1 MQWCDLLEESI
12 RGRSYCSAEDWGG
25 WWGWR
30 VLMFCAIARF
40 LGETNQWLRSLRSLY
55 RKVMVRFPC
64 QMLRVTAHVSSV
76 WYRNWHWTWPWLSL
90 YLMWNWCL
98 TNSIVPESI
107 LPINIYIYCLVPDKD
122 HNTLLHWFCL
132 CVVVGG
138 WGGMGDTH
146 IHRHSY
152 IRIIYHTNT
161 HTHKHTHT
169 QTL

>member
-12 RGRSYCSAEDWGG
+12 RGRSYCSAEGWGG

-107 LPINIYIYCLVPDKD
+107 LPINIYIYTVWCQIKIT
-122 HNTLLHWFCL
+122 TLYCTGFV
-132 CVVVGG
+132 CVWLWVGEG
-138 WGGMGDTH
+138 EWETRTYIDTRTYVLF
-146 IHRHSY
+146 I
-152 IRIIYHTNT
+152 TQT
-161 HTHKHTHT
+161 HTRTNIHT